1 MAEYP
6 EWLSRTVLMIGEEK
20 LQRLRESHVLV
31 AGMGGVGSWAAE
43 FLVRAGIGELSI
55 VDHDR
60 VSVTNRNRQL
70 PATLSTTGQL
80 KVEVMKERLLDIN
93 PELKIH
99 AHTIFLKDEATPALL
114 DLARYDFVVDAIDT
128 LSPKIFFIRQCVER
142 GLPLVSSMGA
152 GNKLDPSH
160 IKAVDISKTHNCRLA
175 HYIRKHLHKLGI
187 YEGFTAV
194 YSPERPEEKTIEFA
208 EGELNKRTIVGTISY
223 MPAMFGG
230 VCASV
235 VIRKFLGDPANN

>member
-1 MAEYP
+1 MAEHP
-6 EWLSRTVLMIGEEK
+6 EWLTRTGLMIGTKK
-20 LQRLRESHVLV
+20 LQRLREAHVLV

-55 VDHDR
+55 ADHDR
-60 VSVTNRNRQL
+60 VSITNRNRQL
-70 PATLSTTGQL
+70 PATVSTTGRL
-80 KVEVMKERLLDIN
+80 KTEVMQERLLDIN
-93 PELKIH
+93 PELNIH
-99 AHTIFLKDEATPALL
+99 AHSVFLKDEATPALL
-114 DLARYDFVVDAIDT
+114 DHARYDYVIDAIDT
-128 LSPKIFFIRQCVER
+128 LSPKIFLIKQCIER

-152 GNKLDPSH
+152 GNKFDPSH

-187 YEGFTAV
+187 REGFTAV
-194 YSPERPEEKTIEFA
+194 YSPERPEEKTIEFT

-230 VCASV
+230 FCASV
-235 VIRKFLGDPANN
+235 VIRSLMRD

>member
-1 MAEYP
+1 MGLNP
-6 EWLSRTVLMIGEEK
+6 EWLSRTELMLGVDK
-20 LQRLRESHVLV
+20 LQQLRKSHVLV

-70 PATLSTTGQL
+70 AATVSTTGQM
-80 KVEVMKERLLDIN
+80 KVEVMKGRLLDIN
-93 PELKIH
+93 PELIIH
-99 AHTIFLKDEATPALL
+99 VHPVFLKDEATPALL
-114 DLARYDFVVDAIDT
+114 DSARYDYVIDAIDT
-128 LSPKIFFIRQCVER
+128 LSPKIFFIKQCIER

-175 HYIRKHLHKLGI
+175 HYIRKHLHKLDI
-187 YEGFTAV
+187 REGFTAV

-230 VCASV
+230 FCASV
-235 VIRKFLGDPANN
+235 VIRSLMTD